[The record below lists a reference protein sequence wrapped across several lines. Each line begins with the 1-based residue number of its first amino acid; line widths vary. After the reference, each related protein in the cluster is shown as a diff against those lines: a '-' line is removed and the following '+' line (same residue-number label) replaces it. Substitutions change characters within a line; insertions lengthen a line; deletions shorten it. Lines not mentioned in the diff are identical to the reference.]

1 MSAEQNS
8 SQPRHEK
15 ASDEL
20 IDAMHT
26 LGSPVFTPYA
36 ALWPSSTRRSQS
48 NTLDLGL
55 GVPLESMSGE
65 RYATPDCF
73 GAKSRIHSS

>member
-20 IDAMHT
+20 IDAMQT

-55 GVPLESMSGE
+55 
-65 RYATPDCF
+65 A
-73 GAKSRIHSS
+73 